1 MQSKGLKQ
9 QITTDD
15 VERHDEETYHKHVSM
30 VPHVAKIIYDE
41 AKKITA
47 ESSLVI
53 P

>member
-1 MQSKGLKQ
+1 MQPKGPKQ
-9 QITTDD
+9 EITTDG

-41 AKKITA
+41 VKKLEA
-47 ESSLVI
+47 ESSLVV